1 MTFGTRR
8 HMTFASL
15 RVPTLGLAGLIAMA
29 ATGPAVADVINTTPV
44 AFIPVPSDTAN
55 FQPGK
60 AFSSFDISFA
70 DSVTGNIFIADRSNA
85 SVDIFSGS
93 SLTFL
98 GRAEGFTGQQ
108 PAGNNFSGA
117 DGVLTVTSGGIT
129 TLYAGDGTSSLR
141 VYNATNPAAPSFQ
154 QTIATGG
161 TTRVDEMAYSPATQQ
176 ILAANNAEAPAFAN
190 LFSTTNGHAPATLL
204 FPNGPPNT
212 FPNNQITVPASQGG
226 ITAGGME
233 QPAWNPTTGTFFV
246 SIPQLAGANNPGGV
260 TEIATTPGGSVTVKG
275 TLDFA
280 TLGITSC
287 SPAGLAVG
295 GSSMLVGCN
304 ATGATQTIQAVLLN
318 KDGSFNKTIPGTG
331 GTDEIWFDP
340 TTGKYYVTGSV
351 NNANNMRFF
360 KVIGE
365 DGTVLQTINLPE
377 TISAH
382 SITVDPFTGDVFVP
396 LAGTP
401 ALNPCPTSLG
411 CIAVFSQSTPVPG
424 PVVGA
429 GLPGLIVACG
439 GLLALARRRRRTA

>member
-1 MTFGTRR
+1 
-8 HMTFASL
+8 
-15 RVPTLGLAGLIAMA
+15 
-29 ATGPAVADVINTTPV
+29 
-44 AFIPVPSDTAN
+44 
-55 FQPGK
+55 
-60 AFSSFDISFA
+60 
-70 DSVTGNIFIADRSNA
+70 
-85 SVDIFSGS
+85 
-93 SLTFL
+93 
-98 GRAEGFTGQQ
+98 
-108 PAGNNFSGA
+108 
-117 DGVLTVTSGGIT
+117 
-129 TLYAGDGTSSLR
+129 
-141 VYNATNPAAPSFQ
+141 
-154 QTIATGG
+154 
-161 TTRVDEMAYSPATQQ
+161 
-176 ILAANNAEAPAFAN
+176 
-190 LFSTTNGHAPATLL
+190 
-204 FPNGPPNT
+204 
-212 FPNNQITVPASQGG
+212 
-226 ITAGGME
+226 ME

-260 TEIATTPGGSVTVKG
+260 TEITTTGTVKG
-275 TLDFA
+275 TLDFGK
-280 TLGITSC
+280 LGISSC

-295 GSSMLVGCN
+295 GNSMLVGCN

-365 DGTVLQTINLPE
+365 DGTVLQTVNLPE

-411 CIAVFSQSTPVPG
+411 CIAVFTQSTPVPG